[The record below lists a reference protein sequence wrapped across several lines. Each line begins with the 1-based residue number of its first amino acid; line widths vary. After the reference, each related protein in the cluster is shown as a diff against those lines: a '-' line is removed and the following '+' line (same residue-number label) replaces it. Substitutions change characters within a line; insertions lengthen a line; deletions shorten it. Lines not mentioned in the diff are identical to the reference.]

1 VTISSAREQRDAELA
16 ARRAAKDRVVA
27 ELRKLED
34 RNRTAAKS
42 MKERGLDVGSKC
54 ASATASAY
62 ANAIYIL
69 QSQKGL

>member
-1 VTISSAREQRDAELA
+1 MFSPAGAAREAEMI
-16 ARRAAKDRVVA
+16 ARRAAKDHVVE
-27 ELRKLED
+27 ELRKLEL
-34 RNRTAAKS
+34 RNRHAAKS

-54 ASATASAY
+54 AAATASAY